1 MATQTVNCDSFFFA
15 SHLIKCTLDYIQ
27 DEIRYITF
35 TLLTQGTL
43 MICMCYTIQKL
54 SHKSHICMAESG
66 HLCTIR
72 SYKIYQL

>member
-1 MATQTVNCDSFFFA
+1 MATQTVNCDSFFYLPA
-15 SHLIKCTLDYIQ
+15 SHLIKCILDYIQ

-54 SHKSHICMAESG
+54 SHKA
-66 HLCTIR
+66 TFA
-72 SYKIYQL
+72 